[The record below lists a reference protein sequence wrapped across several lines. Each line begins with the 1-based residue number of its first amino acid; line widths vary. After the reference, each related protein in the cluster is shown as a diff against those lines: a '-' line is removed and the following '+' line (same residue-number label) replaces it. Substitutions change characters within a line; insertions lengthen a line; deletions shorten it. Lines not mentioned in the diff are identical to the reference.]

1 MGDLKNIYYLLQQ
14 QLLSYYSTD
23 RKIERELSERANS
36 LNLSSY
42 ERGEIST
49 TTTTW
54 TTILSLYCRGYLRER
69 EIAKKV

>member
-42 ERGEIST
+42 ERRNFYYKLRLG
-49 TTTTW
+49 
-54 TTILSLYCRGYLRER
+54 LQYLVYIVED
-69 EIAKKV
+69 I